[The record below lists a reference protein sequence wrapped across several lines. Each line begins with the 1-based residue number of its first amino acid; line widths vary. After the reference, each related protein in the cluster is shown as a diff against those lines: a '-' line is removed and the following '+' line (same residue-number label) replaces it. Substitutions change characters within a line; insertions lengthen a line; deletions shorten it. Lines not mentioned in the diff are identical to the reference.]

1 MHTRPPTSTGISP
14 GTGTASPFQDN
25 DRQRLDRQAADKRER
40 RRIAQRNYRRRYD
53 AGKFTVAVEVDLR
66 VVDMLRATVWLKIG
80 DIGDSAGKKIE
91 ELTSAD
97 RKTIGAVLAAMLADA
112 AKR

>member
-1 MHTRPPTSTGISP
+1 
-14 GTGTASPFQDN
+14 
-25 DRQRLDRQAADKRER
+25 
-40 RRIAQRNYRRRYD
+40 
-53 AGKFTVAVEVDLR
+53 
-66 VVDMLRATVWLKIG
+66 MLRATVWLKIG